1 MLLSCV
7 ITISVDFCRLA
18 LWSYGLKN
26 GYRLNIVAKI
36 AIFKPNSTLL
46 IQKIKVGLAANL
58 YSLTH
63 IVLNV
68 EFDMSKND
76 IIMKKL

>member
-1 MLLSCV
+1 MHY
-7 ITISVDFCRLA
+7 A
-18 LWSYGLKN
+18 LC
-26 GYRLNIVAKI
+26 I
-36 AIFKPNSTLL
+36 
-46 IQKIKVGLAANL
+46 KIKVDLSDNL

-76 IIMKKL
+76 IIMKKLKCFYWHQVIYS